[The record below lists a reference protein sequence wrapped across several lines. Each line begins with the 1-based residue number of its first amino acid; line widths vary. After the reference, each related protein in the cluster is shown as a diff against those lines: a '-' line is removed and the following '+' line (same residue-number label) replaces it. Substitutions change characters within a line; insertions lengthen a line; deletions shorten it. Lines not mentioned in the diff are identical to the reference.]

1 MVLDAINSYS
11 KQVDRHLIGRG
22 VKGKIAT
29 PLDPSAIIQ
38 LNPHLSSTHHG
49 HSFGQGAADS
59 LVWEPSTL
67 CPARAHNLMGSRS
80 KLTNK

>member
-22 VKGKIAT
+22 VKGKTAT

-38 LNPHLSSTHHG
+38 LNPHLSGSHIEIRLPLTMVHTF
-49 HSFGQGAADS
+49 SKRL
-59 LVWEPSTL
+59 LVTYRL
-67 CPARAHNLMGSRS
+67 
-80 KLTNK
+80 NKI